1 MSVNNNSNKEL
12 LYELLQSV
20 ITENNFNVN
29 VQTLVSLI
37 DSQCDEYEMKKQNF
51 NGLSEI
57 NKIILDNCY
66 KFFLENQLNYVSNLS
81 EVNDN
86 DLFKKKDT
94 FNDKFNMVKN
104 NFDSMIKLKKPD
116 EIKFQDEEEPDMP
129 PENLE
134 TIMNQTLADREK
146 ELNMITQ
153 KYSNENKK
161 QAENWINKNKSPEEI
176 KKNNEN
182 ININIV
188 EPPKK
193 NKKVSF
199 EIPMETFDVFNKLK
213 KKVPQNK
220 STNKQL
226 NKEIIDKSETII
238 ENQKL
243 ILKNQNIILDLL
255 RKLNIN
261 ESNINESNINE
272 SNNDETDNI
281 TNNLSDNDEKD

>member
-104 NFDSMIKLKKPD
+104 NFDSMIKLK
-116 EIKFQDEEEPDMP
+116 
-129 PENLE
+129 N
-134 TIMNQTLADREK
+134 
-146 ELNMITQ
+146 
-153 KYSNENKK
+153 
-161 QAENWINKNKSPEEI
+161 
-176 KKNNEN
+176 
-182 ININIV
+182 
-188 EPPKK
+188 
-193 NKKVSF
+193 
-199 EIPMETFDVFNKLK
+199 PMK
-213 KKVPQNK
+213 
-220 STNKQL
+220 
-226 NKEIIDKSETII
+226 
-238 ENQKL
+238 
-243 ILKNQNIILDLL
+243 
-255 RKLNIN
+255 
-261 ESNINESNINE
+261 
-272 SNNDETDNI
+272 
-281 TNNLSDNDEKD
+281 

>member
-176 KKNNEN
+176 KKNNEK

>member
-86 DLFKKKDT
+86 DLFKKDT

-213 KKVPQNK
+213 KVPQNK